1 MSLHLPKPIELYF
14 KAENA
19 DRPDDMAD
27 CIATDATVVDERQ
40 TYHGLAAIKAWKAET
55 KAKYNHT
62 VEPLELAE
70 RDGRLVVRSRL
81 AGTFPGSPI
90 VVAFTFELEGDKI
103 KSLAI
108 G

>member
-19 DRPDDMAD
+19 GRPDDLTA
-27 CIATDATVVDERQ
+27 CIATDATVFDERR

-62 VEPLELAE
+62 VEPLELEE
-70 RDGRLVVRSRL
+70 RDGRLIVKSRL

-90 VVAFTFELEGDKI
+90 VIEFAFELEGDKI
-103 KSLAI
+103 KSLTI

>member
-1 MSLHLPKPIELYF
+1 MSPRLPKPIELYF
-14 KAENA
+14 AAENA
-19 DRPDDMAD
+19 NRPDDLTA
-27 CIATDATVVDERQ
+27 CIAADATVFDEGR
-40 TYHGLAAIKAWKAET
+40 TYHGLAAIKAWKVET

-62 VEPLELAE
+62 AEPLELAE
-70 RDGRLVVRSRL
+70 RDGRFVAKCRL

-90 VVAFTFELEGDKI
+90 VVEFAFELEGDKI

>member
-14 KAENA
+14 EAENA
-19 DRPDDMAD
+19 GRPDDLAA
-27 CIATDATVVDERQ
+27 CIANDATVVDERR
-40 TYHGLAAIKAWKAET
+40 TYRGLAAIKAWKAET
-55 KAKYNHT
+55 KARYNHT

-70 RDGRLVVRSRL
+70 RDGRVVVRSRL

-90 VVAFTFELEGDKI
+90 VVEFAFELEGDRI
-103 KSLAI
+103 KSLVI